1 MIYKIILIALTGF
14 DLGTKPIKNKD
25 TKKNGLVILLSD
37 FSKRY
42 KIWRT
47 SEITKC
53 NNSTNGI

>member
-1 MIYKIILIALTGF
+1 MGFANPQIFQMIDA
-14 DLGTKPIKNKD
+14 GTKPIKNKD